1 MANVGTSLDPF
12 GFDLQQN
19 SRVQQCAQVQ
29 QLARR
34 LSVCADQVDA
44 ALAKLAQLQLEQWES
59 PAGRAYRATL
69 AVQSVSLRRGL
80 DSLRDAAAATFRH
93 AHDIA
98 SSRDGL

>member
-1 MANVGTSLDPF
+1 MANPGTSPDPF

-19 SRVQQCAQVQ
+19 AGVQQCEQVQ

-34 LSVCADQVDA
+34 AVVSADQVDA

-80 DSLRDAAAATFRH
+80 DSLRDAAAATFQH
-93 AHDIA
+93 AQDIA
-98 SSRDGL
+98 SSGDGL